1 MNGSSQHECTFFV
14 INHFRISNSL
24 HDLLA
29 FDFLFAISAFS
40 DKINDEQYN

>member
-1 MNGSSQHECTFFV
+1 MVPLSVNVFFSV
-14 INHFRISNSL
+14 IYHFRISDSL

-40 DKINDEQYN
+40 DKINDERYN